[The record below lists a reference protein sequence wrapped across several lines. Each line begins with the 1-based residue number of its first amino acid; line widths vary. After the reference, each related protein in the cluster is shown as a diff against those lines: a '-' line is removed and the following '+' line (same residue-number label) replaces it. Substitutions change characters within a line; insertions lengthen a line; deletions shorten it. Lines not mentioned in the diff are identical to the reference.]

1 MNHFDLRL
9 LAGSSNLVL
18 AEQISRTLNVPLAK
32 TELKRF
38 ADGEIYTRIGEN
50 VRGRDV
56 FIIQSTSP
64 PVNDSLMELLILM
77 DAAKRA
83 SASRIT
89 AVIPYFGYARQDRKA
104 ANREPITAK
113 LVANLICTAGADR
126 VITVDLHSGQIQG
139 FFDIP
144 VDNLYADKLFA
155 RKLPEELKK
164 NLVIVAPDVGAT
176 KRAGKLAQDL
186 HAELAIINKKRSFN
200 VEDHNKSS
208 VLNVIGEVQGKNCLL
223 FDDMADTC
231 GTLVNASEALA
242 KEGAKSVHAFV
253 SHALLNGNALEKIAS
268 SPIQTL
274 FITDTIPL
282 RKENNKIRVVSIAE
296 LLAKAIEYTHQNE
309 SVSSLFE

>member
-1 MNHFDLRL
+1 MNNFSLKL
-9 LAGSSNLVL
+9 LAGSSNPKL
-18 AEQISRTLNVPLAK
+18 AEAIARNLNTPLAQV
-32 TELKRF
+32 ELKTF
-38 ADGEIYTRIGEN
+38 ADGEIYARIGEN

-56 FIIQSTSP
+56 FIVQSTAP

-77 DAAKRA
+77 DACRRA

-113 LVANLICTAGADR
+113 LVANLISTAGADR
-126 VITVDLHSGQIQG
+126 VMTVDLHSGQIQG

-155 RKLPEELKK
+155 RKLPEHLKN
-164 NLVIVAPDVGAT
+164 NLVVVAPDAGAA

-186 HAELAIINKKRSFN
+186 NAELAIINKTRFL
-200 VEDHNKSS
+200 HNQSA
-208 VLNVIGEVQGKNCLL
+208 VLNVIGEVKGKNCLL

-231 GTLVNASEALA
+231 GTLVNAAKALEQ
-242 KEGAKSVHAFV
+242 EGAGSVYAFAA
-253 SHALLNGNALEKIAS
+253 HALFSGNALEKISGS
-268 SPIQTL
+268 SLKTL
-274 FITDTIPL
+274 YITDSIAQKQL
-282 RKENNKIRVVSIAE
+282 NEKIQVLSIAE
-296 LLAKAIEYTHQNE
+296 LLAKAIECTHQNE